1 MTLADRASVVKYILA
16 DVDNHQMMV
25 DACSYFDVDANGTL
39 TTRFFYSLCLILV
52 DHVGDENEQIHV
64 EPVEEEEM
72 EDSDPEEIEFL
83 SCDSL
88 NDHLH
93 SKLGHDDVIPSF
105 TELDDV
111 EAALELVEEWIE
123 LKRNADYSL
132 LAQIQ
137 QMWVDKLK
145 IFLADES
152 TLDEEVMDL
161 DDGPVEFGTAVPVIQ
176 IAVNPQPNHPT
187 PAVPPVKQRIM
198 GLSRRALASRPVN

>member
-1 MTLADRASVVKYILA
+1 MAIEEGT
-16 DVDNHQMMV
+16 DVD
-25 DACSYFDVDANGTL
+25 
-39 TTRFFYSLCLILV
+39 
-52 DHVGDENEQIHV
+52 DEKK
-64 EPVEEEEM
+64 
-72 EDSDPEEIEFL
+72 EDSYPEEIEFL
-83 SCDSL
+83 SWESL

-187 PAVPPVKQRIM
+187 PAVPPVKQRRL
-198 GLSRRALASRPVN
+198 GLARRALASRPVN